1 MAEGDSISRK
11 IRPPGDYDDSPGS
24 DWLNRN
30 WITIDVPVQEQEKP
44 FYLPVTF
51 ENCCI
56 ETEQGGE
63 VTLNASA
70 GPYEDSGAITY
81 FWNFSSQGTT
91 ESSYTL
97 DTNEYL
103 RGKITKVNVL
113 ARDSRARE
121 GKDTAYVLIK
131 KPERAIELN
140 LSDDKPEAG
149 STITAMAKLSKDST
163 KRQYVGM
170 AVKRGLK

>member
-1 MAEGDSISRK
+1 M
-11 IRPPGDYDDSPGS
+11 
-24 DWLNRN
+24 
-30 WITIDVPVQEQEKP
+30 
-44 FYLPVTF
+44 PVTF

-131 KPERAIELN
+131 KPDRAIELN

-149 STITAMAKLSKDST
+149 STITAMAKLSKGQHQKTVCGYGSQAGIEIAA
-163 KRQYVGM
+163 KHREE
-170 AVKRGLK
+170 